1 VRKLIRS
8 RSGALLGALS
18 VSTVAT
24 GVMFIAI
31 PLELRALH
39 AGPREIG
46 ITLAMFGLG
55 TFLFEWVW
63 GVMADRVGCR
73 WPLIIS
79 MVLFAGGVF
88 LLARSSTVPFIA
100 ASYLLTSGMLVSV
113 GPVGRSFLGTT
124 LPPNLR
130 ATGLAVLSA
139 EWLFGDAIGAGAG
152 GFLLEHMPTRDVL
165 YAASVLPLISAGLL
179 VLVFRGY
186 TETHGRSTW
195 TEEDVR
201 VEQERTGPGVVSV
214 LLVTAAIMILFQIG
228 FAGETAFLPLLVTTH
243 LNLSAATAGTAL
255 FAAGTFG
262 GLLLVPGGIASDRWG
277 RVPAMVAGAVLS
289 AVAFGLYAVAG
300 VFGVVIAAAAVR
312 AVGSSLIWPA
322 ATAWI
327 SEASPRRRHALVMGL
342 YGEFENLGGFLG
354 PVIGG
359 IAWSLAG
366 IQAAFVTYAVAALLA
381 AAVAAFAMRLTQTA
395 VRSSLDSRRT
405 AERA

>member
-1 VRKLIRS
+1 MREILRS

-18 VSTVAT
+18 VSTLAT
-24 GVMFIAI
+24 GVMFIAV
-31 PLELRALH
+31 PLELRSLH
-39 AGPREIG
+39 ASPSEIG

-63 GVMADRVGCR
+63 GAIADRVGYR

-79 MVLFAGGVF
+79 MVLFGGGVF

-130 ATGLAVLSA
+130 ATGLALLSA

-152 GFLLEHMPTRDVL
+152 GFLLEHVSTRDVL

-179 VLVFRGY
+179 VVVFRGY

-195 TEEDVR
+195 TEEDLR
-201 VEQERTGPGVVSV
+201 VERERTGPSVVRV

-228 FAGETAFLPLLVTTH
+228 FAGETALLPLLVTIH

-255 FAAGTFG
+255 FAAGIFG

-277 RVPAMVAGAVLS
+277 RGPVMVAGALLS
-289 AVAFGLYAVAG
+289 AVAFGLYSIAG
-300 VFGVVIAAAAVR
+300 VFGVVIGAAAVR
-312 AVGSSLIWPA
+312 AAGSSLIWPA

-342 YGEFENLGGFLG
+342 FGEFENLGGFLG
-354 PVIGG
+354 PLIGG
-359 IAWSLAG
+359 IAWSIAG
-366 IQAAFVTYAVAALLA
+366 IQAAFVTYALAALLA
-381 AAVAAFAMRLTQTA
+381 AGVAVLAAPLTRTPKRLEAT
-395 VRSSLDSRRT
+395 VRS
-405 AERA
+405 

>member
-1 VRKLIRS
+1 MRVLLRS

-18 VSTVAT
+18 VSTLAT
-24 GVMFIAI
+24 GVMFIAV
-31 PLELRALH
+31 PLELRSLH
-39 AGPREIG
+39 ASPSEIG

-55 TFLFEWVW
+55 TFLFEWAW
-63 GVMADRVGCR
+63 GAIADRVGYQ
-73 WPLIIS
+73 WPLVVS
-79 MVLFAGGVF
+79 MVLFGGGVF
-88 LLARSSTVPFIA
+88 LLARSSTVPLIA

-152 GFLLEHMPTRDVL
+152 GFLLEHVSTRYVL

-179 VLVFRGY
+179 VVVFRGH

-195 TEEDVR
+195 TEEDLR
-201 VEQERTGPGVVSV
+201 VERERTGPSVVRV

-228 FAGETAFLPLLVTTH
+228 FAGETALLPLLVTIH

-255 FAAGTFG
+255 FAAGIFG

-277 RVPAMVAGAVLS
+277 RGPAMVAGALLS
-289 AVAFGLYAVAG
+289 AVAFGLYSIAG
-300 VFGVVIAAAAVR
+300 VFGVVIGAAAVR

-342 YGEFENLGGFLG
+342 FGEFENLGGFLG
-354 PVIGG
+354 PLIGG
-359 IAWSLAG
+359 IAWSIAG

-381 AAVAAFAMRLTQTA
+381 AGVAGLAGPLTRTPKSA
-395 VRSSLDSRRT
+395 AATVRS
-405 AERA
+405 

>member
-1 VRKLIRS
+1 VKELVRS

-24 GVMFIAI
+24 GVMFIAV
-31 PLELRALH
+31 PLELRSLH
-39 AGPREIG
+39 ASPQEIG

-63 GVMADRVGCR
+63 GVIADRVGYQ
-73 WPLIIS
+73 WPLVVS
-79 MVLFAGGVF
+79 MVLFGGGVF

-124 LPPNLR
+124 LPPNMR

-165 YAASVLPLISAGLL
+165 YMASVLPLVSAGLL
-179 VLVFRGY
+179 VFVFRGY
-186 TETHGRSTW
+186 TETHGRNTW
-195 TEEDVR
+195 TEDDVR
-201 VEQERTGPGVVSV
+201 VEQERTGPSVVRV

-228 FAGETAFLPLLVTTH
+228 FAGETALLPLLVTTH
-243 LNLSAATAGTAL
+243 LHLSTATAGAAL
-255 FAAGTFG
+255 FAAGIFG

-277 RVPAMVAGAVLS
+277 RGPAMVAGAVLS
-289 AVAFGLYAVAG
+289 AVAFGLYAIAG
-300 VFGVVIAAAAVR
+300 VFGVVVAAAAVR

-366 IQAAFVTYAVAALLA
+366 IQAAFVAYAVAALLA
-381 AAVAAFAMRLTQTA
+381 AGVAAIGVAGLKPRLRSNAA
-395 VRSSLDSRRT
+395 V
-405 AERA
+405 